1 MPRLTQA
8 ITIAAAAALAMTTA
22 AVVPAAAAQRPAT
35 SQAPTYY
42 LSLGDS
48 LSVGAQPNA
57 KGATVPT
64 DQGYADQLYHFL
76 HRDTSNLRFVKL
88 GCPGETT
95 HTLNLGGICGYKGDA
110 RTSLTAAKGAQ
121 LRAALAFLRAHRGH
135 VPLITI
141 DVGPNDLSPCVA
153 LGVISKIVACLTPV
167 FTAVQKNLAY
177 TLAKLRAVV
186 PHATIV
192 GMTFYIP
199 ELAAWLTGAAGQQ
212 FAQASIILAEQFNQL
227 LAGDFKQAKVA
238 IADVFTSFDSAD
250 ITDFVT
256 VPGLG
261 KLPKDVA
268 LICRWTW
275 ECTPK
280 PVGPNEHAN
289 KFGYGVISGT
299 FLATLRAI
307 KYPV

>member
-1 MPRLTQA
+1 VL
-8 ITIAAAAALAMTTA
+8 
-22 AVVPAAAAQRPAT
+22 
-35 SQAPTYY
+35 
-42 LSLGDS
+42 
-48 LSVGAQPNA
+48 
-57 KGATVPT
+57 T

-76 HRDTSNLRFVKL
+76 HRDTSNLRLVKL
-88 GCPGETT
+88 GCPLETT
-95 HTLNLGGICGYKGDA
+95 HTLNLGGICGYKGDT
-110 RTSLTAAKGAQ
+110 RYSLTAHKGAE

-141 DVGPNDLSPCVA
+141 DVGADDLDPCVA

-167 FTAVQKNLAY
+167 FPAVEKNLAY
-177 TLAKLRAVV
+177 TLAKLRAAD
-186 PHATIV
+186 PAATIV
-192 GMTFYIP
+192 GMTYYVP

-212 FAQASIILAEQFNQL
+212 FAQASIILSEQFNQL
-227 LAGDFKQAKVA
+227 LSGVFKQAKAAV
-238 IADVFTSFDSAD
+238 ADVFTSFASAD
-250 ITDFVT
+250 MTDLVT

-275 ECTPK
+275 ECAPK
-280 PVGPNEHAN
+280 PVGPNRYTN